1 MKTLSPRCHKGHSA
15 AVTAF
20 YRLVGERGVY
30 WQKSERLTSEKETKL
45 NWIREDFSCCSN
57 PRPSPKLCHDTD
69 AEGHQRNSELLWKG
83 TGTGREAWAATGD
96 GILPVETRYP
106 SGPDLGLYG
115 LFLLL
120 FKTRQLYK
128 FYSEK
133 SQRRNS
139 PRPKVTIKWLN
150 LNRKPTESWAYPLYE
165 DTSFPSTSSW
175 YSVQERQICKQV
187 HTHSHALTHTTA
199 VSGVVRNNYN

>member
-1 MKTLSPRCHKGHSA
+1 MKTLSPRCHRGHSA
-15 AVTAF
+15 AVTAY
-20 YRLVGERGVY
+20 YRLVRERSVLAETWEADFREGN
-30 WQKSERLTSEKETKL
+30 QAKLDQCNTSHAAPIPGL
-45 NWIREDFSCCSN
+45 PQS
-57 PRPSPKLCHDTD
+57 LGHDTD

-83 TGTGREAWAATGD
+83 TDTGRKAWAATGD

-120 FKTRQLYK
+120 FKTSLQERQLYK

-139 PRPKVTIKWLN
+139 PRSKVTIKWLN
-150 LNRKPTESWAYPLYE
+150 PNRKPTESWAYPQCE

-175 YSVQERQICKQV
+175 YSVQETKICMQIHMQ
-187 HTHSHALTHTTA
+187 SHALTHTQLQFL
-199 VSGVVRNNYN
+199 G